1 MRKGGLGEKSDI
13 RTEACI
19 HVGLQL
25 SGSPMSS
32 GFDEQAFNLSN
43 SKLGHNVVLVWLSL
57 DQLINEV
64 QEFALIL
71 LHQMNKTAKCSMA
84 TK

>member
-1 MRKGGLGEKSDI
+1 MRKGGSGEKSDI

-57 DQLINEV
+57 DQLINEESG
-64 QEFALIL
+64 QTPSSRICFDSASPDE
-71 LHQMNKTAKCSMA
+71 
-84 TK
+84 

>member
-1 MRKGGLGEKSDI
+1 MRKGGFGEKSDI

-57 DQLINEV
+57 DQLINEESGQTPSSRV
-64 QEFALIL
+64 YFDSASPDE
-71 LHQMNKTAKCSMA
+71 
-84 TK
+84 

>member
-1 MRKGGLGEKSDI
+1 
-13 RTEACI
+13 
-19 HVGLQL
+19 
-25 SGSPMSS
+25 MSS
-32 GFDEQAFNLSN
+32 GFDEQTFNLSN

>member
-1 MRKGGLGEKSDI
+1 MRKGGFGEKSDI

-57 DQLINEV
+57 DQLINEESG
-64 QEFALIL
+64 QTPSSRICFDSASPDE
-71 LHQMNKTAKCSMA
+71 
-84 TK
+84 

>member
-57 DQLINEV
+57 DQLINEESG
-64 QEFALIL
+64 QTPSSRICFDSASPDE
-71 LHQMNKTAKCSMA
+71 
-84 TK
+84 